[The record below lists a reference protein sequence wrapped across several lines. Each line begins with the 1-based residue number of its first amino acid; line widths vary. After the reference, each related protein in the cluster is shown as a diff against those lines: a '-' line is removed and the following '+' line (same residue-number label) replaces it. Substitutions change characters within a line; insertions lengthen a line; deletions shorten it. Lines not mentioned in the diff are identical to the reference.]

1 MRFSQKDAI
10 CKKHNRDCV
19 VRVRDLERLLTAQG
33 VSAAKMDGITRKL
46 RECGRLPTGGRGIN
60 APTIGPSE
68 AAIILVAVAGSPKAN
83 EADTRVAKLEPLLS
97 GGRVGARTLLEAVT
111 SLLENPMN
119 LESLTEVRIART
131 RRRAA
136 FIFRDGK
143 VEEFYTAKPDA
154 RTYIFS
160 VEGIMSAPLLQ
171 LVARAIRD
179 GARGARNSQGSPGAA
194 VRSPGRGQS
203 E

>member
-1 MRFSQKDAI
+1 MK
-10 CKKHNRDCV
+10 
-19 VRVRDLERLLTAQG
+19 VRDLERLLTAQG

-68 AAIILVAVAGSPKAN
+68 AAIILIAVAGSPKAN

-97 GGRVGARTLLEAVT
+97 SGHVRGRTLHEAVT
-111 SLLENPMN
+111 FLLADPMN
-119 LESLTEVRIART
+119 LASLTEVRIART
-131 RRRAA
+131 TRRAA
-136 FIFRDGK
+136 FIFRDGT
-143 VEEFYTAKPDA
+143 VEEFHAAKPGA
-154 RTYIFS
+154 RRDRFS
-160 VEGIMSAPLLQ
+160 VDGIMAAPLLE

-179 GARGARNSQGSPGAA
+179 GDGAA
-194 VRSPGRGQS
+194 RLSHGPSSADNRWSDQAES